1 MRIGFGTDIH
11 RLDVGD
17 GLPIGGVTVPC
28 LLSFVA
34 HSDGDVLL
42 HAIIDALLGALGA
55 GDIGM
60 LYPDTDSANRGRP
73 STDFLHETLARMW
86 EAGYR
91 LGNLDC
97 VVHAQVPKLT
107 PHKATI
113 RGTLAGHF
121 QVDPSLINIKAK
133 TGEGVGPV
141 GRGEAIA
148 AEAVVLLLPAGGA

>member
-1 MRIGFGTDIH
+1 MRIGFGTDLH

-17 GLPIGGVTVPC
+17 GLSIGGVSVPC

-42 HAIIDALLGALGA
+42 HAIVDALLGALGE

-60 LYPDTDSANRGRP
+60 LYPDTDPANRNRP
-73 STDFLHETLARMW
+73 STDFLHGALARMRD
-86 EAGYR
+86 AGYR

-97 VVHAQVPKLT
+97 VVHAQVPKLS
-107 PHKATI
+107 PYHAKI

-121 QVDPSLINIKAK
+121 GVDPSRINIKAK

-141 GRGEAIA
+141 GRGEAIT
-148 AEAVVLLLPAGGA
+148 AEAVVLLLPTGEH